1 MSGPQ
6 AHLMSSSG
14 LYDIRCDSL
23 FNVRHDRTGEGDRR
37 RASLFK
43 RNARAGSIRCR
54 SALPALRPGPLHQR
68 PGHVSE
74 RFRYTWSPSD
84 NQERIEVPLTEL
96 VRLRWRARETEG
108 ALDAE
113 GNLCLYG
120 CADSDIGRQRLA
132 VRPKLRLRCRCDV
145 GGSKSCFDPQ
155 SPPFT
160 LSAVP
165 AGTRQLRFAM
175 KDLDAPDFV
184 HGGGTITYDGQPRIP
199 RGAFPYRGP
208 CPPQGQHRYQWTV
221 EAQDAAGK
229 TLAAATIMKNFPP
242 K

>member
-1 MSGPQ
+1 MLKGTFAFTAVLILTSVGNGSLHAQ
-6 AHLMSSSG
+6 SSG
-14 LYDIRCDSL
+14 FAVD
-23 FNVRHDRTGEGDRR
+23 V
-37 RASLFK
+37 
-43 RNARAGSIRCR
+43 
-54 SALPALRPGPLHQR
+54 
-68 PGHVSE
+68 
-74 RFRYTWSPSD
+74 TW
-84 NQERIEVPLTEL
+84 
-96 VRLRWRARETEG
+96 A
-108 ALDAE
+108 
-113 GNLCLYG
+113 
-120 CADSDIGRQRLA
+120 
-132 VRPKLRLRCRCDV
+132 
-145 GGSKSCFDPQ
+145 GSKSCFDPQ

-229 TLAAATIMKNFPP
+229 TLAAATITKNFPP